1 MAASFESAGPATPEV
16 VGWENVKVPFSGS
29 MTQYPSS
36 RATEPAPIAYAA
48 RALGRISS
56 DASVVRR
63 SAMASGAHRA
73 DHHSQPQGD
82 AQLSGEEIIVSHE
95 MTNEEQEMLDR
106 FERGELRS
114 IPGDEREMKLARR
127 KARSSFNQS
136 RRMNLRTAPRTAGRP
151 LRRPAKARAT

>member
-1 MAASFESAGPATPEV
+1 
-16 VGWENVKVPFSGS
+16 
-29 MTQYPSS
+29 
-36 RATEPAPIAYAA
+36 
-48 RALGRISS
+48 
-56 DASVVRR
+56 
-63 SAMASGAHRA
+63 
-73 DHHSQPQGD
+73 
-82 AQLSGEEIIVSHE
+82 